1 MQKKIIIAITI
12 QVIVIAS
19 TLGIISYITIH
30 ESIDR
35 LLSSRLAL
43 ARIISND
50 VEVFINNNLNRLY
63 DISLSGKIDLRD
75 GDLETEKR
83 MLETAYNYSI
93 FTEGVFIL
101 DKHGNEILAYPPH
114 VEYFSNLTHIDIVN
128 QVFQMGKSVI
138 SNVYTFERTKQKV
151 IFMLVPLWDS
161 EGNVDG
167 IVGGILS
174 PTSHSINQLLHNI
187 QVGKNSFIDIID
199 SNEVIIASDN
209 PLRVLHQHDRNLEL
223 GRMILDMESGIVEC
237 KNGCY
242 PNDKSPKGTDE
253 LLAFVPLTVAPWGV
267 IIGQPDKDIF
277 TPVISLRDKFILLV
291 LIFVGTSVVFSFG
304 MTKNIV
310 IPLRQLITS
319 TNNIASG
326 DLSTPVV
333 NLGSHEILTLSKS
346 FDTMRLKLAESI
358 ERVKMHN
365 IELENRVIER
375 TREIIESREKIAQLL
390 KKVISSQ
397 EEERRRI
404 ARELHDTILQDM
416 SASLIKM
423 DTIRLINEPHKSDA
437 MDDIRDITVKTI
449 DSIDSV
455 IKDLRPSIL
464 DDLGL
469 EAAIYWILN
478 KQLAGKGINYFLDID
493 YPIEKIFSPEVE
505 ISIFRILQES
515 IVNVARHSNAEN
527 VFVHVQCVT
536 DQISICIED
545 DGDGFNMQD
554 LNKHPVVDGRGLGIL
569 GMEERA
575 LLIDGKFKVKSG
587 PGEGTDVCMLIPLK
601 GKDNHV

>member
-237 KNGCY
+237 KKGCY